1 MPAARY
7 LLDTSVFAQPI
18 RKQPAPAVMEHWVRV
33 GDAVCAVSVVSIAE
47 VEWGLHKAAIPRWW
61 NLYEQLL
68 KSRLPILPT
77 DRSVWTGF
85 SRLKAAQLG
94 AGRNPGD
101 FDLLIAA
108 TALANDLTVATLN
121 LRHFAPIDG
130 LRVEDWSA

>member
-7 LLDTSVFAQPI
+7 LLDTSVFSQPI

-77 DRSVWTGF
+77 DRSVWTRF
-85 SRLKAAQLG
+85 SRLNAAQLA
-94 AGRNPGD
+94 AGR
-101 FDLLIAA
+101 LRCCYAA
-108 TALANDLTVATLN
+108 GGELASTIWSNSQ
-121 LRHFAPIDG
+121 APIP
-130 LRVEDWSA
+130 V